1 MEVTVYLRTRTPPPR
16 AEDLIKLPLG
26 QRHLSREA
34 FALKHAADPED
45 VALVEEYAHEHSLTV
60 IESSPARRSIS
71 LGGTAAA
78 FTAAF
83 GVGLAHYAHQGR
95 TFRGRQGPVYL
106 PQHLSGI
113 VEGVFGLDDRPQ
125 ADPHFRQRPGIQH
138 YAAGGSFTPIQV
150 SELYDFP
157 AGVDGTGQCIAIIE
171 LGGGYRT
178 ADLRTYFQRMLP
190 NKPMPKVTA
199 VSVDRA
205 QNNPTGDP
213 QGADAEVMLDLE
225 VAGSV
230 APGARMAVYFAPNT
244 DRGFLDALTTAIH
257 DPVRKPSVISIS
269 WGGPE
274 SNWTPQ
280 AMAAFDQACAAG
292 AALGVTIC
300 AASGDNGSS
309 DGVADNQVHV
319 DFPASSPHVLAC
331 GGTALTGSGR
341 AISKETVWNDL
352 PGGGATGG
360 GVSSVFAPP
369 LWQANVN
376 VPPLPSGTK
385 GRGVPDVAGDADP
398 NTGFQVRVDGLD
410 TVIGGTSV
418 VAPLWAGLV
427 ALIDQQL
434 NMTVGFLDPLLYQN
448 GGLQNVGALHDI
460 VTGSNGAY
468 SANPGWDACT
478 GLGTPD
484 GARLLMAL
492 QQATGGATA
501 RA

>member
-1 MEVTVYLRTRTPPPR
+1 
-16 AEDLIKLPLG
+16 
-26 QRHLSREA
+26 
-34 FALKHAADPED
+34 
-45 VALVEEYAHEHSLTV
+45 
-60 IESSPARRSIS
+60 
-71 LGGTAAA
+71 
-78 FTAAF
+78 
-83 GVGLAHYAHQGR
+83 
-95 TFRGRQGPVYL
+95 
-106 PQHLSGI
+106 
-113 VEGVFGLDDRPQ
+113 
-125 ADPHFRQRPGIQH
+125 
-138 YAAGGSFTPIQV
+138 
-150 SELYDFP
+150 
-157 AGVDGTGQCIAIIE
+157 
-171 LGGGYRT
+171 
-178 ADLRTYFQRMLP
+178 
-190 NKPMPKVTA
+190 
-199 VSVDRA
+199 
-205 QNNPTGDP
+205 
-213 QGADAEVMLDLE
+213 
-225 VAGSV
+225 
-230 APGARMAVYFAPNT
+230 
-244 DRGFLDALTTAIH
+244 
-257 DPVRKPSVISIS
+257 
-269 WGGPE
+269 
-274 SNWTPQ
+274 
-280 AMAAFDQACAAG
+280 
-292 AALGVTIC
+292 VTIC

-434 NMTVGFLDPLLYQN
+434 KMTVGFLDPLLYQN